1 MPTQRER
8 QLDQR
13 VQQLE
18 VENFNLKHP
27 VGTLVR
33 YWRGAREGQ
42 PSGEGP
48 TTYAAEL
55 MGGHTG
61 VVWIEGCRGCI
72 ALSHVEVG

>member
-8 QLDQR
+8 QLEDR
-13 VQQLE
+13 VAALE

-33 YWRGAREGQ
+33 YWRGEHAGR

-48 TTYAAEL
+48 TTHAADL
-55 MGGHTG
+55 LGGHTP
-61 VVWIEGCRGCI
+61 VVWIAGCSGCI